1 MRRRPGRAD
10 RPGAGS
16 GAGRQNRPVP
26 DACALEPFYLPLDGP
41 GGSRFHATFSTTGP
55 WFADAQH
62 VGPPTALLVR
72 ALERCDARPGTQL
85 SRVTVEVLGPVP
97 AGEVTVHAEVERPGR
112 AIELL
117 SAEMAAGGR
126 AVLRAR
132 AWRLAAG
139 DTSAVAVG
147 EADPLPAVAQATL
160 RTEHPPG
167 WLPGFLDAVEWRWLH
182 GWLGEIG
189 PGAVWTRLRVPLVAG
204 EDPTPLQRLAVVA
217 DSGNGAAA
225 PLDLREWLFVN
236 TELTLHLH
244 RAPVG
249 EWMAVDART
258 VVGPTGL
265 GTVSGL
271 LFDERG
277 HAGRS
282 AQGLIVR
289 PR

>member
-1 MRRRPGRAD
+1 MIG
-10 RPGAGS
+10 
-16 GAGRQNRPVP
+16 PVP
-26 DACALEPFYLPLDGP
+26 DDAPALEPFYRPLDGLD
-41 GGSRFHATFSTTGP
+41 GERFHATFSTTGP

-62 VGPPTALLVR
+62 VGPPSALLVR
-72 ALERCDARPGTQL
+72 ALERCDARRGTQL
-85 SRVTVEVLGPVP
+85 SRITVEVLGPVP
-97 AGEVTVHAEVERPGR
+97 AGEVEVRARIERPGR

-117 SAEMAAGGR
+117 AAELVAGGR

-132 AWRLAAG
+132 AWRLASG
-139 DTSAVAVG
+139 DTAAVALG
-147 EADPLPAVAQATL
+147 EAEPLPPPEQGML
-160 RTEHPPG
+160 RTERPAG
-167 WLPGFLDAVEWRWLH
+167 WLPGFMDALEWRWLQ
-182 GWLGEIG
+182 GWLGEPG
-189 PGAVWTRLRVPLVAG
+189 PGTAWARQRVPLVEG
-204 EDPTPLQRLAVVA
+204 EEPSPLQRLAVVA

-225 PLDLREWLFVN
+225 PLDIRRWLFVN

-249 EWMAVDART
+249 EWMGVAAHT
-258 VVGPTGL
+258 VLGPTGL

-277 HAGRS
+277 HTGRS